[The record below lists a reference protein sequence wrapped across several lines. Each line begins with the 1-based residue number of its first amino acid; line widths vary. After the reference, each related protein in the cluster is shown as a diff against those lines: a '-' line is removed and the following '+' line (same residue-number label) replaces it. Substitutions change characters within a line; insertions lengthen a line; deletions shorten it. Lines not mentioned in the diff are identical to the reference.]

1 MPKKQ
6 ENIKDKAVESASGN
20 GRLMSIREVSDLT
33 GVLPHT
39 LRFWEKQMP
48 EILRPER
55 TPGGQRRYSMQMAE
69 RARMIK
75 RLSDEKRYSLA
86 SIRGRLATANRP
98 EEPVLG
104 ARRRAAA
111 EQMVDL
117 IVNEVTGL
125 LRGRLL
131 KLFEADGLAERT
143 ADPDEHPGLCPVDLS
158 RSVSEGGNG
167 FGLDK
172 HKE

>member
-1 MPKKQ
+1 MPEKTR
-6 ENIKDKAVESASGN
+6 DKAIESEGGN

-33 GVLPHT
+33 GVPPHT

-55 TPGGQRRYSMQMAE
+55 TAGGQRRYSAKMVE

-86 SIRGRLATANRP
+86 SIRSQLAAANRP
-98 EEPVLG
+98 EEPEFD
-104 ARRRAAA
+104 ASRHAAA

-117 IVNEVTGL
+117 IVNEVAGL
-125 LRGRLL
+125 LKGRLL

-143 ADPDEHPGLCPVDLS
+143 ADPDEHLGLYPMGFS
-158 RSVSEGGNG
+158 RPAPEGGNE

-172 HKE
+172 NKK